1 MKKTPPTAASSEDQ
15 PCTPQPRWCSPATW
29 FSNWRPR
36 AQPCSDGS
44 NAPEVLRREGGQNA
58 APMSSQESGHPEAP
72 DPGPTTPSV
81 PSSPEELIKM
91 QRKTAEQSRPE
102 KTGKGDPVPPKV
114 KQALDLL
121 SDLECSAAE
130 DKEIALAIL
139 RHLEQFHDETVEE
152 VVNANECERSQLA
165 AWAVD
170 ADRLMLARRLL
181 EGIEL

>member
-15 PCTPQPRWCSPATW
+15 PGTARRRWFSPATW
-29 FSNWRPR
+29 LPDWRPR
-36 AQPCSDGS
+36 AHPSSAGL
-44 NAPEVLRREGGQNA
+44 NAPEVMRRDGDQNA
-58 APMSSQESGHPEAP
+58 APMTTQESGHPEAP

-114 KQALDLL
+114 KQALDWL

-130 DKEIALAIL
+130 DKAIALAIL
-139 RHLEQFHDETVEE
+139 LNLEQFHDETVEE
-152 VVNANECERSQLA
+152 MVNANECERSQLA